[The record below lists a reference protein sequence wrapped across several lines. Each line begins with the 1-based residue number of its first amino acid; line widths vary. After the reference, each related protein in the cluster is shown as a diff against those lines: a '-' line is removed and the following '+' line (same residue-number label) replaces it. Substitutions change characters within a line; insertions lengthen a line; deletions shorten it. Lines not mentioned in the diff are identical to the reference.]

1 MMLYVILGAV
11 LALIILLGFIIG
23 LVKGFTRVHTWA
35 GEYVVSA
42 MLTIAVSKILDS
54 AGVPVVVAGSVT
66 IVVAALLLLGC
77 MGLFK
82 LIKSLIQNSIDR
94 CDEQFRKYGV
104 VEVLNRV
111 FGALALAIKAFTI
124 SMIFLVPVLIVLE
137 AAQIKFLEDIL
148 ANVCESAFWY
158 ALKPVAFDLMVI
170 GIINLAIRHGFS
182 QGISSSLWS
191 LIVIALTV
199 GAGFLAYHLVFNTGT
214 FANATSALADKL
226 QGWFKMEVLK
236 NFTQSIAQWIIAAA
250 ISLLLLIVIAVAS
263 FFMSRAINFARL
275 GTGFYV
281 VDGIIGAFVAL
292 VISVA
297 VMLFIGYVMS
307 PLYGLDFMQ
316 HFDTYFQFSTVARY
330 FYNNNLLIEAG
341 VPVLIPLNE
350 WLTR

>member
-1 MMLYVILGAV
+1 MILYAILGAV
-11 LALIILLGFIIG
+11 LALLILLGFIIG

-35 GEYVVSA
+35 VEYVVSA
-42 MLTIAVSKILDS
+42 MLTIAVSQILDV

-82 LIKSLIQNSIDR
+82 LIKSLIQKSIDR
-94 CDEQFRKYGV
+94 CDEQFRKYGAV
-104 VEVLNRV
+104 GVLNRL
-111 FGALALAIKAFTI
+111 FGALALAVKAFI
-124 SMIFLVPVLIVLE
+124 ICIIFLMPVLIVLE
-137 AAQIKFLEDIL
+137 SAQIKALEEVVSS
-148 ANVCESAFWY
+148 VCESAFWY
-158 ALKPVAFDLMVI
+158 ALKPVAFDLIVI
-170 GIINLAIRHGFS
+170 GVINLAIRIGFS

-191 LIVIALTV
+191 LIVIALVV
-199 GAGFLAYHLVFNTGT
+199 GAGFLSYHLVFNTGT
-214 FANATSALADKL
+214 FSNATSALAETV
-226 QGWFKMEVLK
+226 QGWSQLDVIK
-236 NFTQSIAQWIIAAA
+236 NISQSIAQWILTVGLT
-250 ISLLLLIVIAVAS
+250 LLLLIVIFVAS
-263 FFMSRAINFARL
+263 FFMSKAISFARL

-281 VDGIIGAFVAL
+281 VDGVIGSFVAL

-316 HFDTYFQFSTVARY
+316 RFDSFFEFSTVAKY